1 LAAISYDSPA
11 ILKNFAGRKQITF
24 PLLSDPDSKIIR
36 AYGILNETAPKGP
49 FYGIPYPGTFVV
61 DTNGIVIAK
70 YFEDDYT
77 ERYTSADIL
86 IKQFGAEASAAHST
100 IEAKHLRISASS
112 STAVV
117 RPGQR
122 IVLVLDI
129 ELKPGIHVY
138 APGVEGYIPIDL
150 AIGDSAALTAHP
162 ALYPPSK
169 MLHLQ
174 AINETVPIYTGRIRV
189 LREVTIGKSAPVGD
203 LLIEGAF
210 RYQACDDEKC
220 FIPETVPVKWALRV
234 DPPDRQRA
242 PAEIQ
247 HKTK

>member
-1 LAAISYDSPA
+1 MASGSCDPCGYGQRPSGVDEEGQGTVDQQRLYQLVREPGSITDRT
-11 ILKNFAGRKQITF
+11 FEITF
-24 PLLSDPDSKIIR
+24 L
-36 AYGILNETAPKGP
+36 
-49 FYGIPYPGTFVV
+49 
-61 DTNGIVIAK
+61 
-70 YFEDDYT
+70 
-77 ERYTSADIL
+77 
-86 IKQFGAEASAAHST
+86 
-100 IEAKHLRISASS
+100 
-112 STAVV
+112 
-117 RPGQR
+117 
-122 IVLVLDI
+122 
-129 ELKPGIHVY
+129 

-220 FIPETVPVKWALRV
+220 FIPETGPVKWALRV